1 MNSVDYR
8 TTNKG
13 IGLIEVLVS
22 LAVIALGLMA
32 VASMQGNFL
41 SSSGNSKTRAEA
53 QALAEEKIEEL
64 RNYIILNGV
73 NDEGDNIGYEIN
85 LPLGVSE
92 ETVALGT
99 QINGVNAVFERN
111 WTITNSNVGSVPKRT
126 ITVRVDWDQ
135 NKDGAINFDV
145 DPIDPPIILTSE
157 IAFSNPAASVALA
170 NAPDDGTGSFG
181 EAPSPG
187 QSASETV
194 DDKEVELK
202 KADGTLNDG
211 VSTTEINGYTFY
223 LFEGN
228 YYRLIGGSRYG
239 EQVFLCN
246 TLSQFEIDLS
256 SPKNYDPTTLDPLY
270 DFDPLTGT
278 FSPFNA
284 GDDLAYLYTIR
295 RSLDGVAGNEVIELF
310 TQNFVK
316 IGAGNNISYDLDGTC
331 TREHRF
337 FGGIIHPIKGTVHTL
352 FNLDDIKIDHNKEDM
367 FCTFDPGSGHTTRH
381 YACYVGGDCDV
392 SVAGDEADVT
402 QCPNPVAADA
412 KVGPGG
418 FSGNV
423 GLINVDD
430 DGPGKESVCF
440 EEDLD
445 GTSTNFATARK
456 YKTLN
461 AGHEQG
467 INGAYSCQNFFI
479 VGRQANLNK
488 LSAEC
493 SAKAGVLN
501 LAPKE
506 IVRTINGPNT
516 VVTTIN
522 ENYCGDRVLETYP
535 INISFEGGVPS
546 VNGVKTLSGAVCV
559 VNGATAS
566 CSETT
571 YGKTA
576 RIYAKNDNQSG
587 TCTISPLSLVAENSC
602 TIELVATPT
611 YILNG
616 TLTGAGNDP
625 DMHVEDSFG
634 NTGICSIVGDT
645 FSCTIG
651 TSDTTITIQSQ
662 KIAGNKITV
671 LDYCTKVVAPNGG
684 DNGTNTYSN
693 VCSLVKK

>member
-1 MNSVDYR
+1 MNPINYR

-13 IGLIEVLVS
+13 VGLIEVLVS
-22 LAVIALGLMA
+22 LVVIALGLMA

-41 SSSGNSKTRAEA
+41 SSSGDSKARAEA
-53 QALAEEKIEEL
+53 QSLAEDKIEEF
-64 RNYIILNGV
+64 RNNMIKGDYDAIITSGAPENIAGV
-73 NDEGDNIGYEIN
+73 NE
-85 LPLGVSE
+85 SFARSW
-92 ETVALGT
+92 TVNDLTSPDRKQLTVTICWSAGCDALNPAT
-99 QINGVNAVFERN
+99 NQQIV
-111 WTITNSNVGSVPKRT
+111 
-126 ITVRVDWDQ
+126 
-135 NKDGAINFDV
+135 
-145 DPIDPPIILTSE
+145 LTSE
-157 IAFSNPAASVALA
+157 IAFTNPAASVSLA
-170 NAPDDGTGSFG
+170 NYPDDGTGSFG

-194 DDKEVELK
+194 DDKPVQLK
-202 KADGTLNDG
+202 KSDGTLNDG
-211 VSTTEINGYTFY
+211 VTETTIDGYTFY

-228 YYRLIGGSRYG
+228 YYRLIGGTLFG

-246 TLSQFEIDLS
+246 TLNQFEIDLS
-256 SPKNYDPTTLDPLY
+256 SPKNYDPITLDPLY

-284 GDDLAYLYTIR
+284 DDDLAYLYTIR

-316 IGAGNNISYDLDGTC
+316 TGAGNNISYDLDGTC

-337 FGGIIHPIKGTVHTL
+337 FGGIILPMKGTVHTL

-367 FCTFDPGSGHTTRH
+367 FCTFNPGSGHTSRH

-430 DGPGKESVCF
+430 DGAGKESVCF

-445 GTSTNFATARK
+445 GTSLNFATARK

-467 INGAYSCQNFFI
+467 INEAYSCQNFFI

-493 SAKAGVLN
+493 SAKAGSLN

-506 IVRTINGPNT
+506 IVRTLNGPNT
-516 VVTTIN
+516 VVTTVN
-522 ENYCGDRVLETYP
+522 ENFCGDRTLETYTL
-535 INISFEGGVPS
+535 NVTFEGGLPTNVETL
-546 VNGVKTLSGAVCV
+546 KTGIDPNCEI
-559 VNGATAS
+559 NGATAT
-566 CSETT
+566 CLETT

-576 RIYAKNDNQSG
+576 RIYAKNLTQSG
-587 TCTISPLSLVAENSC
+587 TCTITPLSLAAANSC
-602 TIELVATPT
+602 TIELVETPA

-616 TLTGAGNDP
+616 TLTGVGNLP

-634 NTGICSIVGDT
+634 NTGNCTPADGT
-645 FSCTIG
+645 FSCSIA
-651 TSDTTITIQSQ
+651 TSDTTITIQTQ
-662 KIAGNKITV
+662 KTAGNKITV
-671 LDYCTKVVAPNGG
+671 LDYCTKIVAPNGG

-693 VCSLVKK
+693 VCELTIK